1 MELNKLK
8 VLLIFVVTVLLV
20 AMCKLTYPSLAIVPC
35 GLGGTYLASKLMP
48 SHKIADVVMKIKHL
62 LSLFK

>member
-8 VLLIFVVTVLLV
+8 VLLIFVVTVLLA

-35 GLGGTYLASKLMP
+35 AIGGSYVAIKLLP
-48 SHKIADVVMKIKHL
+48 PHKIADIVMKIKHL
-62 LSLFK
+62 LGLF